1 LKQKKIIRKITN
13 LDGTLRTEDKMLTIN
28 IKPGLKEGMTIIF
41 PKEGD
46 IYPNRVPDDIV
57 FIIKEKLH
65 PIFRRDGSDIR

>member
-1 LKQKKIIRKITN
+1 
-13 LDGTLRTEDKMLTIN
+13 MLTIN